1 MIRSHRSD
9 NEVADPIVEDAKVT
23 TKKAKD
29 PKRVE
34 MGKKL
39 AELSKAARER
49 KAKQKRDAEADAE
62 AAADSVV
69 SVPTEAVAINY
80 GYLIGTVA
88 LLATIGS
95 LYYARMTYN
104 RKAPSG
110 TRSEPLPPESANEPS
125 VPQRPPKEK
134 AKAKVGRFIKI

>member
-1 MIRSHRSD
+1 MSERSD
-9 NEVADPIVEDAKVT
+9 KVADPIEQSVEEKVT

-49 KAKQKRDAEADAE
+49 KAKQKRDAEA
-62 AAADSVV
+62 AADSVV
-69 SVPTEAVAINY
+69 SVPTEINY

-104 RKAPSG
+104 RKALPLRKYAVG
-110 TRSEPLPPESANEPS
+110 THFVFRSDRVHRRTKRKRKWGDS
-125 VPQRPPKEK
+125 
-134 AKAKVGRFIKI
+134 